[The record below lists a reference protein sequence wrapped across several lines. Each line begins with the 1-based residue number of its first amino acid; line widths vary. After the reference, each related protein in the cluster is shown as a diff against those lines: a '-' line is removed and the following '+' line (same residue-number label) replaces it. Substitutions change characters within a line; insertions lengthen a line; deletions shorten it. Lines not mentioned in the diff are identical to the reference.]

1 MLKIG
6 IQTFQKVLYKMASKS
21 HVFSVISVMYLVF
34 SVISVAQQENDFY
47 MKTFRNVTR
56 GRRVAVFK

>member
-6 IQTFQKVLYKMASKS
+6 IQMFQKVLYKMASKS

-47 MKTFRNVTR
+47 MKNFRNVTR

>member
-1 MLKIG
+1 
-6 IQTFQKVLYKMASKS
+6 MASKS

-47 MKTFRNVTR
+47 MKNFRNVTR